1 MLNMSNPF
9 YYLLSFLAGAVISI
23 MVICN
28 TEFGLATTSE
38 TSLIINQIVGII
50 LLTIVL
56 FAGRNNPK
64 ICPKRKKTKWYM
76 WYGGLF
82 GVGVITFN
90 YYSVSTLGATLA
102 MASAVFGQN
111 ATALFMDLTGFMGM
125 TKQKI
130 SPVKWIALGVSF
142 LGILIMCIFSGGD
155 FSVIYLLMGIAAG
168 FLTMTQMSYNSTFAN
183 AKGAV
188 FSARQNVISGL
199 FGSVVYAAIFFPSA
213 TVEGFKAIPSVPFY
227 LIIAGGTLAC
237 FVVISSNIVVTRIP
251 AVYSS
256 LLMTSGQILT
266 SLVLDGVLYSRF
278 DLSLLTGVACMMA
291 GMFIN
296 FYAEKKEA

>member
-1 MLNMSNPF
+1 
-9 YYLLSFLAGAVISI
+9 

-28 TEFGLATTSE
+28 TEFGLLTTSE
-38 TSLIINQIVGII
+38 TSLIINQIVGIV

-56 FAGRNNPK
+56 VAGRNNPR
-64 ICPKRKKTKWYM
+64 ISPKRKSTKWYM
-76 WYGGLF
+76 WFGGFF

-90 YYSVSTLGATLA
+90 YYSVSNLGATLA

-111 ATALFMDLTGFMGM
+111 ATALLMDLTGFMGM

-130 SPVKWIALGVSF
+130 SPVKWLALAVSF

-155 FSVIYLLMGIAAG
+155 FNIIYLLMGLAAG

-199 FGSVVYAAIFFPSA
+199 LGSVIYAAIFFPSA
-213 TVEGFKAIPSVPFY
+213 TVEGFKAIPEVPFL

-266 SLVLDGVLYSRF
+266 SLLLDAMLYNRF
-278 DLSLLTGVACMMA
+278 DIYLLLGVICMMA

-296 FYAEKKEA
+296 FYAEKKAS